1 MTKEQIAEWVE
12 RVASLP
18 EEAQAEFVQ
27 SVVELETKYAGV
39 YRLSDEERAA
49 VRRGLQEARDGRF
62 ATDEDVAAV
71 FGRYRMKC

>member
-39 YRLSDEERAA
+39 YRLSDEERVA
-49 VRRGLQEARDGRF
+49 VRGGLQEAREGKF
-62 ATDEDVAAV
+62 ATDEAVAAV
-71 FGRYRMKC
+71 FDRYRMKC